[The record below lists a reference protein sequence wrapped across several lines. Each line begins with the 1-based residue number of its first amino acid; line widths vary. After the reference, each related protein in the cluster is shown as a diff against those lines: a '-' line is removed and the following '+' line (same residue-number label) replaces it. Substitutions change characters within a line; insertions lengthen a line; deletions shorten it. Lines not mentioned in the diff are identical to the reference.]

1 MPGSCP
7 IAPLFA
13 ASEAT
18 GLPLL
23 DSEAFAMPLPLNP
36 AVPLPL
42 AERCPLEVEAP
53 LIVVVP
59 FMLPIVAVEWFAAD
73 EPAVPAPMTPP
84 VAVLF
89 EATPIG
95 PEPIGDVAL
104 PLAALVPC
112 ESNDATA

>member
-7 IAPLFA
+7 ITPLFA

-42 AERCPLEVEAP
+42 AERCPLEVEPP

-59 FMLPIVAVEWFAAD
+59 FLAPIVAIEWFAAN
-73 EPAVPAPMTPP
+73 EPAVPAPVTPP
-84 VAVLF
+84 VALLF

-95 PEPIGDVAL
+95 PEPIGAVAL
-104 PLAALVPC
+104 PLAALLPLVSY
-112 ESNDATA
+112 EATA